1 MSFDPAQFAQSALSA
16 GSQYDWESHRLCK
29 VGDWER
35 PWFQLHSKSANAP
48 ALYISAGIHGDE
60 PAGPFAALELLRQ
73 PEIFHGL
80 NVTLFPML
88 NPSGLAA
95 NTRENAAGIDL
106 NRDYRD
112 PKSDEIRS
120 HLATLQTLGQYTMTL
135 CLHEDWEMTGF
146 YFYELNVSGEPACAR
161 EIQQAMAQHLPI
173 ETRTVIDDFEAKN
186 GIIARTAELLR
197 LPRPQWPEAF
207 YLSHYHTQLGYTFE
221 TPSKSAPLEAR
232 VAAHVAGVRAAAEF
246 VRSHRP
252 PQLGDPLASLSQ

>member
-16 GSQYDWESHRLCK
+16 GSQQGWESYRLCK
-29 VGDWER
+29 IGEWER
-35 PWFQLHSKSANAP
+35 PWFQRRTGKTDAP

-60 PAGPFAALELLRQ
+60 PAGSYAALELLRH

-80 NVTLFPML
+80 DVTLFPML
-88 NPSGLAA
+88 NPAGLAA

-112 PKSDEIRS
+112 PKSEEIRS

-146 YFYELNVSGEPACAR
+146 YFYELNVSGEPACGL
-161 EIQQAMAQHLPI
+161 EIQRAMAEHLPI
-173 ETRTVIDDFEAKN
+173 ETRAVIDDFEAKN
-186 GIIARTAELLR
+186 GIIARNAELLR

-221 TPSKSAPLEAR
+221 TPSKAAPLESR
-232 VAAHVAGVRAAAEF
+232 VAAHVAGVRAAAHF
-246 VRSHRP
+246 ARTQRLVP
-252 PQLGDPLASLSQ
+252 PRGTMPSLSQ